1 MTTATAIIAAGTFL
15 TILGAAA
22 ALVIARGAA
31 IADTRQHHPRP
42 SEETRP

>member
-1 MTTATAIIAAGTFL
+1 MTTAIAIIAAGVFL

-31 IADTRQHHPRP
+31 IADTRPHRPRP
-42 SEETRP
+42 DQDTQP

>member
-1 MTTATAIIAAGTFL
+1 MTTATAIIAAGVFL

-31 IADTRQHHPRP
+31 IADTRPRP
-42 SEETRP
+42 RPDQDTQP

>member
-1 MTTATAIIAAGTFL
+1 MTTAIAIAAGVFL

>member
-1 MTTATAIIAAGTFL
+1 MTTATAIIAAGVFL

-31 IADTRQHHPRP
+31 IADTPRP
-42 SEETRP
+42 RPDQDTQP